1 MNTTAT
7 MPAVAGPTDE
17 ASQAAP
23 RRQAGD
29 SPQTGSSSPAS
40 VGESRVLVLSRQLF
54 LKHLELE
61 KRRTDRTK
69 APLSLIVATV
79 DPAAGG
85 IEAVQA
91 ALDMF
96 SASKRETDL
105 LGQLDADRIGVLL
118 PHTSI
123 EGARA
128 YLANIRAQ
136 CALLPLELHAA
147 AYPDDLFEHVLKDP
161 TTTTV
166 PMEYIA
172 GSSFKHGIA
181 SVIAKRT
188 LDIVGAVT
196 GIVLLS
202 PIMLATAV
210 AVAVSSPGPVIFRQ
224 GRLGKGGKP
233 FVFLKFRS
241 MRTNND
247 DKAHRE
253 YVASLIEG
261 RLDEINQGDAD
272 KPLYKMTVDPRITPV
287 GRFIRKTSLDELPQL
302 FNVLKGEMSLVGPR
316 PPLPY
321 EADKYQAWHLRRIL
335 EIQPGITGLW
345 QVEGRSTTS
354 FDDMVRL
361 DLRYAKTR
369 TFWLDLKIILRT
381 VLVLFGSRGAA

>member
-1 MNTTAT
+1 M
-7 MPAVAGPTDE
+7 
-17 ASQAAP
+17 
-23 RRQAGD
+23 
-29 SPQTGSSSPAS
+29 
-40 VGESRVLVLSRQLF
+40 SRQLF

-202 PIMLATAV
+202 
-210 AVAVSSPGPVIFRQ
+210 
-224 GRLGKGGKP
+224 
-233 FVFLKFRS
+233 
-241 MRTNND
+241 
-247 DKAHRE
+247 
-253 YVASLIEG
+253 
-261 RLDEINQGDAD
+261 
-272 KPLYKMTVDPRITPV
+272 
-287 GRFIRKTSLDELPQL
+287 
-302 FNVLKGEMSLVGPR
+302 
-316 PPLPY
+316 
-321 EADKYQAWHLRRIL
+321 
-335 EIQPGITGLW
+335 
-345 QVEGRSTTS
+345 
-354 FDDMVRL
+354 
-361 DLRYAKTR
+361 
-369 TFWLDLKIILRT
+369 
-381 VLVLFGSRGAA
+381 